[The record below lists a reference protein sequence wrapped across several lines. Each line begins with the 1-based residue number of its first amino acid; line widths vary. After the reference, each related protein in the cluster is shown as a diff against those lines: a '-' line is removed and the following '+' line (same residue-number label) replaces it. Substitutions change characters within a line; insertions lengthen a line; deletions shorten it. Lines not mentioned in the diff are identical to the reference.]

1 MNAMRY
7 VKPFKATV
15 LEKIAQ
21 LAECQDTVEK
31 WLKVQNLWTNLVSV
45 FSSKSI
51 AQELPLESKKFKGID
66 KQWLKIMEKAFD
78 TKNVIQCCT
87 NDILRQSLP
96 GLQEGLEV
104 CQKKL
109 ENFLETKRSLFPRFY
124 FISNADLLSILSMG
138 SDPNAV

>member
-1 MNAMRY
+1 
-7 VKPFKATV
+7 
-15 LEKIAQ
+15 
-21 LAECQDTVEK
+21 
-31 WLKVQNLWTNLVSV
+31 V

-66 KQWLKIMEKAFD
+66 KQWLKIMEKAND

-87 NDILRQSLP
+87 NDILKQSLP

-138 SDPNAV
+138 SDPN